1 MNATE
6 KRAEAVRLMKSR
18 AKLNTYTNGGDRKY
32 FFGKPDNVP
41 GNTTQKGLSDCSSAV
56 RKAIQAAAGIDI
68 GSNTDAQL
76 RNRAK
81 GVVVD
86 TTSGYYPDES
96 KLLPGDCLYFKG
108 NTSHTLDV
116 GHVEMY
122 TGANECYGHGS
133 GTGPTKHNLK
143 DYCKG
148 RASSSKRYFM
158 AVRWIVDSDGDTTR
172 RTLRKGDMGADVA
185 LLQGD
190 LIALGYDCGAW
201 GADGDFGS
209 ATDAA
214 VRAYQ
219 TARRLEVDGIVGPN
233 TWAALDADMDGL
245 SDDETQ
251 SRKAI
256 SLSSRAAGTSAPAR
270 AQTTPLPLWPMA
282 GTSSMKSF
290 RPDGFPCCIT
300 ARSDGSR
307 RRRWSEWS
315 ISARPTTNL
324 SRNCARMQRPTSGSM
339 RASAVGCMSTTKR

>member
-6 KRAEAVRLMKSR
+6 KRMEAVRLMKSR
-18 AKLNTYTNGGDRKY
+18 TRKNTYTNGGDRKY

-41 GNTTQKGLSDCSSAV
+41 GNTTQKGWSDCSSAV

-86 TTSGYYPDES
+86 TTNGYYPDES

-122 TGANECYGHGS
+122 TGPNECYGHGS
-133 GTGPTKHNLK
+133 GTGPNRHNLM
-143 DYCKG
+143 DYCLG

-158 AVRWIVDSDGDTTR
+158 AVRWIVDADGDTSR
-172 RTLRKGDMGADVA
+172 RTLRRGDMGADVA
-185 LLQGD
+185 GLQGD
-190 LIALGYDCGAW
+190 LIALGYDVGKW
-201 GADGDFGS
+201 GADGDFGA

-219 TARRLEVDGIVGPN
+219 TARGLEVDGIVGPN
-233 TWAALDADMDGL
+233 TWAALDADMDRQ
-245 SDDETQ
+245 SDDDTPQPAEPEGNLTVKTG
-251 SRKAI
+251 SWNLRTGPGTDYAIEAVAHGGDKLNEILPTGWVPVLYNGEIRWISEKAI
-256 SLSSRAAGTSAPAR
+256 EG
-270 AQTTPLPLWPMA
+270 
-282 GTSSMKSF
+282 
-290 RPDGFPCCIT
+290 
-300 ARSDGSR
+300 
-307 RRRWSEWS
+307 
-315 ISARPTTNL
+315 
-324 SRNCARMQRPTSGSM
+324 
-339 RASAVGCMSTTKR
+339 

>member
-41 GNTTQKGLSDCSSAV
+41 GNTNQKGWSDCSSAV
-56 RKAIQAAAGIDI
+56 RKAIMAAAGIDI

-86 TTSGYYPDES
+86 TTDGYYPDES

-108 NTSHTLDV
+108 NKYHTLDV

-133 GTGPTKHNLK
+133 GTGPTRHVLR

-148 RASSSKRYFM
+148 RASSAKRYFM
-158 AVRWIVDSDGDTTR
+158 AVRWIVDSDGDTSR

-185 LLQGD
+185 LLQGN
-190 LIALGYDCGAW
+190 LIALGFDCGAW
-201 GADGDFGS
+201 GADGDFGA

-219 TARRLEVDGIVGPN
+219 TARRLEVDGIVGAN
-233 TWAALDADMDGL
+233 TWAALDADIDGQN
-245 SDDETQ
+245 DDETA
-251 SRKAI
+251 KP
-256 SLSSRAAGTSAPAR
+256 GEPE
-270 AQTTPLPLWPMA
+270 
-282 GTSSMKSF
+282 G
-290 RPDGFPCCIT
+290 
-300 ARSDGSR
+300 
-307 RRRWSEWS
+307 
-315 ISARPTTNL
+315 NL
-324 SRNCARMQRPTSGSM
+324 TVKSGSWNV
-339 RASAVGCMSTTKR
+339 RTGPGTDYAIAAVVHGGDKLSEIMPTGWVPVLYNGEIRWISEKAVE

>member
-41 GNTTQKGLSDCSSAV
+41 GNTTQKGWSDCSSAV
-56 RKAIQAAAGIDI
+56 RKAIMAAAGIDI

-76 RNRAK
+76 RNRAR

-86 TTSGYYPDES
+86 TTNGYYPDES

-133 GTGPTKHNLK
+133 GTGPTRHVLR

-148 RASSSKRYFM
+148 RASSAKRYFM
-158 AVRWIVDSDGDTTR
+158 AVRWIVDSDGDTSR

-185 LLQGD
+185 LLQGN
-190 LIALGYDCGAW
+190 LIALGFDCGAW
-201 GADGDFGS
+201 GADGDFGA

-219 TARRLEVDGIVGPN
+219 TARRLGADGIVGAN
-233 TWAALDADMDGL
+233 TWAALDADMDGQN
-245 SDDETQ
+245 DDETAKPAEPEGKLTVNAG
-251 SRKAI
+251 SWNVRTGPGTDYAIAAVVHGRDKLSEIMPTGWVPVLYNGEIRWISEKAV
-256 SLSSRAAGTSAPAR
+256 
-270 AQTTPLPLWPMA
+270 
-282 GTSSMKSF
+282 
-290 RPDGFPCCIT
+290 
-300 ARSDGSR
+300 
-307 RRRWSEWS
+307 E
-315 ISARPTTNL
+315 
-324 SRNCARMQRPTSGSM
+324 
-339 RASAVGCMSTTKR
+339 

>member
-41 GNTTQKGLSDCSSAV
+41 GNTTQKGWSDCSSAV
-56 RKAIQAAAGIDI
+56 RKAIMAAAGIDI

-86 TTSGYYPDES
+86 TTDGYYPDES
-96 KLLPGDCLYFKG
+96 RLLPGDCLYFKG

-158 AVRWIVDSDGDTTR
+158 AVRWIVDADGDTSR
-172 RTLRKGDMGADVA
+172 RTLRRGDMGADVA
-185 LLQGD
+185 GLQGD
-190 LIALGYDCGAW
+190 LIALGYDVGKW
-201 GADGDFGS
+201 GADGDFGA

-219 TARRLEVDGIVGPN
+219 TARGLEVDGIVGPN
-233 TWAALDADMDGL
+233 TWAALDADMDRQ
-245 SDDETQ
+245 SDDETPKPAEPEGNLTVKTG
-251 SRKAI
+251 SWNLRTGPGTDYAI
-256 SLSSRAAGTSAPAR
+256 SAVVHGGDKLNEILPTGWAPV
-270 AQTTPLPLWPMA
+270 LYN
-282 GTSSMKSF
+282 GE
-290 RPDGFPCCIT
+290 I
-300 ARSDGSR
+300 
-307 RRRWSEWS
+307 RWISEK
-315 ISARPTTNL
+315 
-324 SRNCARMQRPTSGSM
+324 
-339 RASAVGCMSTTKR
+339 AVE

>member
-6 KRAEAVRLMKSR
+6 KRMEAVRLMKSR
-18 AKLNTYTNGGDRKY
+18 TRKNTYTNGGDRKY

-41 GNTTQKGLSDCSSAV
+41 GNTTQKGWSDCSSAV

-86 TTSGYYPDES
+86 TTNGYYPDES

-122 TGANECYGHGS
+122 TGPNECYGHGS
-133 GTGPTKHNLK
+133 GTGPNRHNLM
-143 DYCKG
+143 DYCLG

-158 AVRWIVDSDGDTTR
+158 AVRWIVDADGDTSR
-172 RTLRKGDMGADVA
+172 RTLRRGDMGADVTG
-185 LLQGD
+185 LQGD
-190 LIALGYDCGAW
+190 LITLGYDVGKW
-201 GADGDFGS
+201 GADGDFGA

-219 TARRLEVDGIVGPN
+219 DAHGLEVDGIVGPN
-233 TWAALDADMDGL
+233 TWAALDADMDRQ
-245 SDDETQ
+245 SDDDTPQPAEPEGNLTVKTG
-251 SRKAI
+251 SWNLRTGPGTDYAIAAVAHGGDKLNEILPTGWVPVLYNGEIRWISEKAV
-256 SLSSRAAGTSAPAR
+256 
-270 AQTTPLPLWPMA
+270 
-282 GTSSMKSF
+282 
-290 RPDGFPCCIT
+290 
-300 ARSDGSR
+300 
-307 RRRWSEWS
+307 E
-315 ISARPTTNL
+315 
-324 SRNCARMQRPTSGSM
+324 
-339 RASAVGCMSTTKR
+339 